1 MKQNESYPQTGM
13 SAEDSIR
20 RTADKVSEALLAFLS
35 SHEADELTRIITDPS
50 KGVEDVRACLDV
62 IRQQNRHEQ
71 MRDRITSA
79 MLIPGEGCRVFIS
92 AQIDGKLMP
101 RM

>member
-20 RTADKVSEALLAFLS
+20 RPADKVSEALLAFLS

-50 KGVEDVRACLDV
+50 K
-62 IRQQNRHEQ
+62 
-71 MRDRITSA
+71 
-79 MLIPGEGCRVFIS
+79 
-92 AQIDGKLMP
+92 
-101 RM
+101 